1 MFRNNYDNDSVT
13 FSPQGRIF
21 QVEYAQ
27 EAVKQGSVVVGIVS
41 KTHAVLAAVKR
52 NAEELSSYQKK
63 VIPIDSHFGVAL
75 AGLASDARVLSNF
88 MKQQSLASRLTYDRA
103 IPLSEIVSRIADRA
117 QTNTQQYGKRPYG
130 VGLLI
135 AGVDAKGPHL
145 FEFQPSG
152 VTQEMVA
159 CGIGARSQMART
171 YLERHLDEFDGA
183 SREELIK
190 HALRALKE
198 SLSQDKELTVDN
210 TSVGIGGIG
219 ENFVLHEGQDIAEWL
234 STTFEN
240 AEGGNEEGGEAMET
254 DLSANM
260 VAVTMPVTCLAVA
273 PERLN
278 FRFNTTN
285 PISDPQTHSPPVNPH
300 PTITMAAAWKV
311 AGLTYNRYISVAS
324 RVVRRSLKEDKRI
337 AAERRG
343 ESELRFAKWENGKQG
358 EVKELNDAVLSAQAA
373 AKVEASA

>member
-41 KTHAVLAAVKR
+41 KTHAVLAALKR
-52 NAEELSSYQKK
+52 NAEELSSYQRK
-63 VIPIDSHFGVAL
+63 VIPIDTHYGIAL

-88 MKQQSLASRLTYDRA
+88 MKQQSLASRLTYDRP
-103 IPLSEIVSRIADRA
+103 ILLSEITSRIGDRA

-135 AGVDAKGPHL
+135 AGCDANGPHL

-171 YLERHLDEFDGA
+171 YLERNLDEFEGS

-190 HALRALKE
+190 HALRALKD
-198 SLSQDKELTVDN
+198 SLSQDKELTVEN
-210 TSVGIGGIG
+210 TSIGVAGVE
-219 ENFVLHEGQDIAEWL
+219 ENFKLYEGQEIANYLE
-234 STTFEN
+234 TTFEN
-240 AEGGNEEGGEAMET
+240 RPEGGEGMEV
-254 DLSANM
+254 DS
-260 VAVTMPVTCLAVA
+260 
-273 PERLN
+273 
-278 FRFNTTN
+278 
-285 PISDPQTHSPPVNPH
+285 
-300 PTITMAAAWKV
+300 
-311 AGLTYNRYISVAS
+311 
-324 RVVRRSLKEDKRI
+324 
-337 AAERRG
+337 
-343 ESELRFAKWENGKQG
+343 
-358 EVKELNDAVLSAQAA
+358 
-373 AKVEASA
+373 

>member
-41 KTHAVLAAVKR
+41 KTHAVLAALKR

-63 VIPIDSHFGVAL
+63 IIPIDTHFGIAL

-88 MKQQSLASRLTYDRA
+88 MKQQSLASRLTYDRP
-103 IPLSEIVSRIADRA
+103 IFLSEITSRIGDRA

-152 VTQEMVA
+152 VTQEMIA

-171 YLERHLDEFDGA
+171 YLERNLDEFEGS

-190 HALRALKE
+190 HALCALKD
-198 SLSQDKELTVDN
+198 SLSQDKELTIDN
-210 TSVGIGGIG
+210 TSLGVGGID
-219 ENFVLHEGQDIAEWL
+219 ENFKMYEGQDIAGWL
-234 STTFEN
+234 ETAFESK
-240 AEGGNEEGGEAMET
+240 AEGEEGGEGMEV
-254 DLSANM
+254 DS
-260 VAVTMPVTCLAVA
+260 
-273 PERLN
+273 
-278 FRFNTTN
+278 
-285 PISDPQTHSPPVNPH
+285 
-300 PTITMAAAWKV
+300 
-311 AGLTYNRYISVAS
+311 
-324 RVVRRSLKEDKRI
+324 
-337 AAERRG
+337 
-343 ESELRFAKWENGKQG
+343 
-358 EVKELNDAVLSAQAA
+358 
-373 AKVEASA
+373 